1 MTMDCTQPTILVLC
15 AGHGGCG
22 TLGCVS
28 QLRER
33 ELIDDLLELS
43 RTRKM
48 EPGDTT
54 RADRLV
60 GIVTANRRKKSTNGP
75 HFASL

>member
-1 MTMDCTQPTILVLC
+1 MRGAAERWGILQGARMRPSRQVDKYAQVCTHPAILVLC

-28 QLRER
+28 QLRDT

-43 RTRKM
+43 RTA
-48 EPGDTT
+48 E
-54 RADRLV
+54 A
-60 GIVTANRRKKSTNGP
+60 GI
-75 HFASL
+75 